1 MKWLLNKLIYLI
13 DILIHICIFDSLYNI
28 TNINSYMD
36 SKNYKNR

>member
-13 DILIHICIFDSLYNI
+13 DILIHIYIFDSLYNI

>member
-13 DILIHICIFDSLYNI
+13 DILIHIYIFDFLYNI

-36 SKNYKNR
+36 SRNYKNR